1 MLIDLLSTSNYVSYN
16 IQLAELF
23 GLHSAIYISE
33 LMNINDKAIRKNKV
47 DANYF
52 KLQRDY
58 IKSRTT
64 LDEKEQM
71 AIEDNLIKI
80 GVLERKSQNELSL
93 NITTLTTIMMSP
105 DETLLEDIKSITK
118 KPRKSKRVTKAEAIK
133 ENLKASIIT
142 DNEELREAYSC
153 WIDAVYT
160 KDGWMTVDAVQA
172 AQEVIDNASNRD
184 LDIALSILKIARI
197 NAYRDMTWAVNY
209 YQKQNNINYR
219 VKNTKSYNN
228 PTPINDNKPVK
239 LSSEVF

>member
-16 IQLAELF
+16 IKLAELL

-64 LDEKEQM
+64 LDEKEQIS
-71 AIEDNLIKI
+71 IEDNLIKI
-80 GVLERKSQNELSL
+80 GVLERKSEDELLL

-105 DETLLEDIKSITK
+105 DESLIEDIKQLTK
-118 KPRKSKRVTKAEAIK
+118 KPRKSKRATKAEAIK
-133 ENLKASIIT
+133 ENLKNSVRVE
-142 DNEELREAYSC
+142 NEELKEAYER

-160 KDGWMTVDAVQA
+160 KDGWMTTDAVEE
-172 AQEVIDNASNRD
+172 AQNVIDNVSNRD
-184 LDIALSILKIARI
+184 LDVALSILKIARI
-197 NAYRDMTWAVNY
+197 NAYRDMNWAVSY
-209 YQKQNNINYR
+209 YQKQNKVGYKI
-219 VKNTKSYNN
+219 KNN
-228 PTPINDNKPVK
+228 PTPINENKPVK

>member
-16 IQLAELF
+16 IKLAELF

-33 LMNINDKAIRKNKV
+33 LLNINDKAIRKNKV

-52 KLQRDY
+52 KLQREY
-58 IKSRTT
+58 IQSRTT
-64 LDEKEQM
+64 LDEKEQIS
-71 AIEDNLIKI
+71 IEDNLIKI
-80 GVLERKSQNELSL
+80 GVLERKSNNELSL

-118 KPRKSKRVTKAEAIK
+118 KPKKSKRVTKTEAIK
-133 ENLKASIIT
+133 ENLKAAIIT
-142 DNEELREAYSC
+142 DNEELKEAYCC

-160 KDGWMTVDAVQA
+160 KDGWMTVDAVQV
-172 AQEVIDNASNRD
+172 AQEVIDDASNRD

-209 YQKQNNINYR
+209 YQKQHSVNYR
-219 VKNTKSYNN
+219 IKNN
-228 PTPINDNKPVK
+228 PKPINENKPVQ